1 MICLRCNA
9 ENSEEAKFC
18 KNCGMDMSYT
28 PPTKNDTLKQ
38 SVLFLLIV
46 LGWHYAMFILWEA
59 INFYV
64 RKLTTSGGNNTEV
77 LTIYKVANWFGTG
90 STVIL
95 MLILA
100 IISKNNSLRIALI
113 IFILIRIAL
122 NFSYLLTS

>member
-1 MICLRCNA
+1 M
-9 ENSEEAKFC
+9 
-18 KNCGMDMSYT
+18 
-28 PPTKNDTLKQ
+28 
-38 SVLFLLIV
+38 
-46 LGWHYAMFILWEA
+46 WEA

-64 RKLTTSGGNNTEV
+64 RKLTASGGNSTEV
-77 LTIYKVANWFGTG
+77 VTIYKVANWFGTG

-100 IISKNNSLRIALI
+100 IISKNNAVRISLI